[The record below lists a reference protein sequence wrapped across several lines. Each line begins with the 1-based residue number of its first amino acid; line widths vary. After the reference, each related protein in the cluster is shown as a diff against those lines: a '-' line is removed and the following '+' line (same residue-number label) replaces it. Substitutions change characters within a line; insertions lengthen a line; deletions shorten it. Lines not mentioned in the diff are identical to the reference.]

1 MPIEAS
7 VLYITC
13 AISVSDTVDSAY
25 VIHTCTVS
33 LDQGLWF
40 ADCNWQK
47 EAMMQ

>member
-7 VLYITC
+7 VLFYITC

-25 VIHTCTVS
+25 VARS
-33 LDQGLWF
+33 LSIKVLWF